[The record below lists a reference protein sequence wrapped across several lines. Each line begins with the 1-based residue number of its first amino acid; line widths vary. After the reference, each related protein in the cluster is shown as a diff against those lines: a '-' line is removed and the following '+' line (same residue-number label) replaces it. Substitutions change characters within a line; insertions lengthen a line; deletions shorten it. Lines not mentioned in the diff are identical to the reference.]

1 MTSVEFGKFVDGQ
14 PRAFN
19 SSFKAAF
26 AAQEA
31 QQAKLLNPPAPSKPI
46 NTPAPSMQNSFRSA
60 PVVPSS
66 SVPVVNHTSR
76 PVAPAV
82 IPAPVDVDTM
92 ADIPD
97 SVLEDMDFEKLLEQA
112 EANFAVP
119 GNSAVKM
126 SHQTSSAVSTSTV
139 ANYNSHTLATP
150 RATLPYTSP
159 PSTSMPPPRNMPST
173 VVPAKVSKLCH
184 CNVECDVV
192 TISTSMARKK
202 SLVCRQLMCTFVE
215 WVNDH
220 QETTIV
226 AAGSSYSTPYQHQ
239 STSNF
244 GGDQAYGGG
253 KSMVYQLPAWCC
265 AGVTVVFSPLISLI
279 QDQVDALNAMG
290 IRAVCLSQSSVGQD
304 YESSEG
310 RMLLQELRSYHN
322 YSSTP
327 IDQLPPAEQTRIQK
341 EDEQRIKMLYV
352 TPEKFSRSQ
361 AVRSLLQQLMHHQ
374 LLSRFVLDEAH
385 CLSQWGHDFRPD
397 YLRLADIR
405 SLCPTVPI
413 MALTATANQS
423 VVQDIIKILQMKAPF
438 VHTMSFNRPNLQY
451 KVLQKK
457 SEKHTLDEIANYIV
471 SHMQW
476 TGIIYCLSRKDCETL
491 VDDMVALKPALR
503 GKISFYHADLPVQE
517 KEYRQRQ
524 WFKGDIRVLC
534 ATIAFGMGINK
545 PDVRYV
551 IHLHMPKSLTNYYQ
565 ESGRAGRDGLTAECI
580 LYYSYK
586 DKSRVL
592 SMLDKSQGSYDGQ
605 QRQLV
610 SLMKCLDFCLDEVT
624 CRRQLILSYFGET
637 FDATKC
643 KNTCD
648 TCQAMSVL
656 RQSFSINGIPLS
668 RLIET
673 HDITHIAT
681 LAVHLVMVTTG
692 DGPGGGGGGGGG
704 GNSGYRGGRGG
715 GNQRYQSNRLPKL
728 TASKLAKLL
737 SGSKGKEVNQYLSSL
752 NGLKENLQPLFREQD
767 VYNIHTQYSKEAM
780 EVICHRIIID
790 GFIREEHVV
799 TNMQGNYGADYLV
812 LGPRAREILDQKQRV
827 YVKFRGSLPTNGYGP
842 NTGITSS
849 VAAKNSKKNSS
860 KSSHSNIVQTNGQL
874 GHGYAQQHNIEDLL
888 SDGPEGDDD
897 EEDPFAQE
905 EERVH
910 GSEVRPAMTTTAP
923 AAPSRRGAA
932 AASAAAA
939 VIVADDTATAAVA
952 NNASRK
958 RKTTPTQPS
967 KKQKDPYA
975 YLDASDGDDDV
986 DGAFTSTRQ
995 PTMAKVTTRS
1005 APLPAAAPKHRRV
1018 NARDASSDS
1027 HNDSDNID
1035 DDGEWGDSEDSAMQR
1050 ARPPLKKPRTM
1061 QPDSVVDLLE
1071 DSDAEEVALD
1081 PHEVA
1086 QRVARRRAAQK
1097 EFKAAQRQQ
1106 RRKSREHARP
1116 AAAAT
1121 QSRQN
1126 LSSLS
1131 LPGHST
1137 KRALNFDKVG
1147 DDGRAEG
1154 DEDEDDDAD
1163 FEQPSRR
1170 TSTSRKSLLSA
1181 SGSKAGGKKG
1191 FKPPYASQYSKS
1203 EQRQHEA
1210 EEAAALEAQRLDAMG
1225 DNGLT
1230 GRQQDALRVWLQ
1242 AYRRRWAN
1250 YWHHLSDA
1258 SLEYIVTVS
1267 IPQTMDEIAEVPGIG
1282 ESRAMRDGPELLATL
1297 DTGE

>member
-1 MTSVEFGKFVDGQ
+1 
-14 PRAFN
+14 
-19 SSFKAAF
+19 
-26 AAQEA
+26 
-31 QQAKLLNPPAPSKPI
+31 
-46 NTPAPSMQNSFRSA
+46 
-60 PVVPSS
+60 
-66 SVPVVNHTSR
+66 
-76 PVAPAV
+76 
-82 IPAPVDVDTM
+82 
-92 ADIPD
+92 
-97 SVLEDMDFEKLLEQA
+97 
-112 EANFAVP
+112 
-119 GNSAVKM
+119 
-126 SHQTSSAVSTSTV
+126 
-139 ANYNSHTLATP
+139 
-150 RATLPYTSP
+150 
-159 PSTSMPPPRNMPST
+159 
-173 VVPAKVSKLCH
+173 
-184 CNVECDVV
+184 
-192 TISTSMARKK
+192 
-202 SLVCRQLMCTFVE
+202 
-215 WVNDH
+215 
-220 QETTIV
+220 
-226 AAGSSYSTPYQHQ
+226 
-239 STSNF
+239 
-244 GGDQAYGGG
+244 
-253 KSMVYQLPAWCC
+253 
-265 AGVTVVFSPLISLI
+265 
-279 QDQVDALNAMG
+279 
-290 IRAVCLSQSSVGQD
+290 
-304 YESSEG
+304 
-310 RMLLQELRSYHN
+310 
-322 YSSTP
+322 
-327 IDQLPPAEQTRIQK
+327 
-341 EDEQRIKMLYV
+341 
-352 TPEKFSRSQ
+352 
-361 AVRSLLQQLMHHQ
+361 
-374 LLSRFVLDEAH
+374 
-385 CLSQWGHDFRPD
+385 
-397 YLRLADIR
+397 
-405 SLCPTVPI
+405 
-413 MALTATANQS
+413 
-423 VVQDIIKILQMKAPF
+423 
-438 VHTMSFNRPNLQY
+438 
-451 KVLQKK
+451 
-457 SEKHTLDEIANYIV
+457 
-471 SHMQW
+471 
-476 TGIIYCLSRKDCETL
+476 
-491 VDDMVALKPALR
+491 MVALKPALR

-939 VIVADDTATAAVA
+939 VIVADDTVTAAVA

-1005 APLPAAAPKHRRV
+1005 APLPAAARKHRRV

-1035 DDGEWGDSEDSAMQR
+1035 DDGEWGDSEDSAVQR

-1121 QSRQN
+1121 QSVAVASNAIGTASTTASGAAPGTLMKSSASIYDYGDDAGDDANFYYAAGDDVDEDDAVASNANDVSFSHSSLSNSDQQRQN

-1154 DEDEDDDAD
+1154 DEDDEDDAD

-1181 SGSKAGGKKG
+1181 SGSKVQPSKKGAAAQQKKSTKGKFRTFLDDDEDDEGDEEEADEDDDEQDSDSDDALAHDEDDDDDDVAEIALHAFPRRTSAGAARSKAALAPLFTQAGGKKG

-1297 DTGE
+1297 GAFMVAQTPASEKTRLCGLFPVLTHVLPPPGVDEDIIWRDPQSEAAQLKMSSPSARVMPPLPATSTSAAGVAAAAASSRLSFPLASATVAPAAMSSLLKSPAGAPVVAPSVVVRDGDTFVEHLDDDDDDNGDGAGAGDNDDDDVMMVDDDFAM